1 MPLKDFYR
9 FFLLLVVSPSV
20 CLYVDLSINLQGGP
34 KESSGCDL
42 EEKCLLNSKIFF
54 DGVFLSI
61 YLHLQEDRASFLS
74 YVEKKLWGSKNP
86 ENGLFLAS

>member
-1 MPLKDFYR
+1 M
-9 FFLLLVVSPSV
+9 
-20 CLYVDLSINLQGGP
+20 LYTGWSKKSLWY
-34 KESSGCDL
+34 DL